1 MSSRQKD
8 TEGPS
13 MSEIHDV
20 LNENYTRLSDEYA
33 KAHQQHVKAILDLQ
47 QQYLESVKAT
57 VKAAMSVHKEYHSNP
72 ITQYS
77 IPNISKA
84 RMENMIEKSNEYTTN
99 AIKWLNI
106 QNQYLIRAI
115 EASKEYAKSYNSAVA
130 IAADYYTGLLKAK
143 NASISKIQ

>member
-1 MSSRQKD
+1 
-8 TEGPS
+8 

-20 LNENYTRLSDEYA
+20 LSENYTRLSDEYA

-72 ITQYS
+72 NTQYS
-77 IPNISKA
+77 VPNITKV
-84 RMENMIEKSNEYTTN
+84 RMENMVEKSNEYTTN

-106 QNQYLIRAI
+106 QNQFLIRAI
-115 EASKEYAKSYNSAVA
+115 EASKEYAKNYNSAVE
-130 IAADYYTGLLKAK
+130 ITADYYTDILKAR
-143 NASISKIQ
+143 NASLAKIQ